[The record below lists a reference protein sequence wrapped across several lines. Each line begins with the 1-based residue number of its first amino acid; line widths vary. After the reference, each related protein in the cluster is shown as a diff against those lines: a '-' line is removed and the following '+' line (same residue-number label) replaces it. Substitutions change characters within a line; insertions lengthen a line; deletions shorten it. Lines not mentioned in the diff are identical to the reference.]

1 MKLFGKGLTKIISL
15 AIAGA
20 IALAAGAQLLASVVS
35 VVLAFRFGNIIPLAI
50 VVILTV
56 GILLVANRIP
66 EESTARTI
74 IKILS
79 YAVTGYLAV
88 TAFVIALPYGLIVS
102 IIAAGAVGVFSSI
115 IGEQQTF
122 WKHIRQS
129 LQFENRFSGLPI
141 RSVPVGN
148 GTSFRLNSLHTI
160 VILEEGTREKLV
172 HLMKERPLLP
182 ISLTHYE
189 DCDILFIAE
198 ENDPSRCDRIMKLL
212 KESDIGIKDLASPLL
227 AEAIQMVPILDSR
240 NGLKFED
247 YRIARDDKTISS
259 LLIQAPSR
267 LTIIPSVN
275 GLLILIPEFEAPG
288 LNVDR
293 LKHGCE
299 AEVLLDR
306 NYSHLKE
313 AEKPIESPA

>member
-1 MKLFGKGLTKIISL
+1 MFGKGLTKIISL

>member
-1 MKLFGKGLTKIISL
+1 MFGKGLTKIISL

-56 GILLVANRIP
+56 VILIVANRFP
-66 EESTARTI
+66 EESSARTI

-88 TAFVIALPYGLIVS
+88 TVFVIALPYGLIVS

-122 WKHIRQS
+122 WKHIRES

-182 ISLTHYE
+182 ISLTRYE

-259 LLIQAPSR
+259 LLTQAPSR

-275 GLLILIPEFEAPG
+275 GLLVLIPEFEAPG

-299 AEVLLDR
+299 ADVLLDR

-313 AEKPIESPA
+313 AEKPIESTT